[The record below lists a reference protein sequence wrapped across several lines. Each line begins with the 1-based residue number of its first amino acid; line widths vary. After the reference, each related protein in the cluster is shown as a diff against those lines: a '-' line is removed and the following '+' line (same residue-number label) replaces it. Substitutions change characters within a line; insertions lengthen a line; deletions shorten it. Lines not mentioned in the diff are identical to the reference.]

1 MKKIIML
8 VTAFILLAVTVQA
21 QSLQKF
27 FDKYGD
33 DERFEY
39 VSVNKGMM
47 NMASAFGGMAKDADK
62 MVQKMQGLKI
72 LTLEADMQSSFA
84 KSLIAEFDRIIE
96 TGKFESIVETR
107 DKGERVN
114 IYTRVIG
121 ADDADMLI
129 INKSKN
135 EWSCIWIKGKMTRS
149 EMMKTF
155 SDNDS
160 ADHYIKIN

>member
-84 KSLIAEFDRIIE
+84 KSVIAEFDRIIE
-96 TGKFESIVETR
+96 AGKFESIVETR

>member
-84 KSLIAEFDRIIE
+84 KSVIAEFDRIIE
-96 TGKFESIVETR
+96 AGNFESIVETR